1 MAKTTTAARE
11 DYLKSIY
18 HLSTEQDGERV
29 STSALAERLRVR
41 DPSVSAMLKRLSQ
54 SDLVDYEPRQGAKLT
69 EKGLLLTM
77 RVVRRHR
84 LLEAFLVEMLNLDWS
99 EVHAE
104 AEVLEHHL
112 SDRIVDAIDY
122 ALGHPNEDPHGH
134 PIPDAEGRL
143 RERDLQSLTALPV
156 GDSATVREVH
166 TDDSARLN
174 RWKELG
180 LVPGARCEMLEHR
193 EIEDVMRLRV
203 SGREILTGSAGI
215 FGVRIEKD

>member
-1 MAKTTTAARE
+1 LDRKF
-11 DYLKSIY
+11 IY
-18 HLSTEQDGERV
+18 
-29 STSALAERLRVR
+29 
-41 DPSVSAMLKRLSQ
+41 
-54 SDLVDYEPRQGAKLT
+54 T
-69 EKGLLLTM
+69 EKWGYGLQANIADG
-77 RVVRRHR
+77 RVQIKCHMLQVSQVCG
-84 LLEAFLVEMLNLDWS
+84 AFCLD
-99 EVHAE
+99 
-104 AEVLEHHL
+104 L
-112 SDRIVDAIDY
+112 
-122 ALGHPNEDPHGH
+122 